1 MTIQAL
7 HMDRHFAAYAAGAGG
22 KVHSVYRRTVNL
34 WAGGNLY
41 TVLSGPEGIGPYTA
55 CVEQGMDFRSLGIV
69 PGALVLSLPGGLQA
83 GCLQLDCSQAL
94 LWEPDPAPPPG
105 QALAPSCPQAGIR
118 QFELWLQKHGE
129 QKGCAGCYQEL
140 YMKAV
145 PSPELVQRALCLRI
159 GALTASYMTDSPEI
173 AVFAARQLI
182 GLGGGLTPAG
192 DDFLCGF
199 LLALHRWGGSEAQ
212 PFFRAFRQQAAAAAF
227 ATTAVS
233 GQMLKACLYEGLA
246 MQMYLSVCDAF
257 LKNPQG
263 LPPLLSRAA
272 QVGHTSGLDTC
283 SGMAAGLRCLQK
295 DSGQL

>member
-34 WAGGNLY
+34 WAGSNLY
-41 TVLSGPEGIGPYTA
+41 TVLSEPEGIGPYTA
-55 CVEQGMDFRSLGIV
+55 CVERGMDFRTLGVV

-83 GCLQLDCSQAL
+83 GCLQLDCSRGL
-94 LWEPDPAPPPG
+94 LWEPDPAPG
-105 QALAPSCPQAGIR
+105 QALAPACPQAGIR
-118 QFELWLQKHGE
+118 QFELWLQKQGG

-140 YMKAV
+140 YMKAG

-159 GALTASYMTDSPEI
+159 SDLTASYMTDSPET
-173 AVFAARQLI
+173 AVAAAWQLI

-212 PFFRAFRQQAAAAAF
+212 RFLRVFRQQAAAAAF
-227 ATTAVS
+227 ETTAVS
-233 GQMLKACLYEGLA
+233 GQMLKVCLNEGLA

-263 LPPLLSRAA
+263 LPALLSRAA

-295 DSGQL
+295 DSGPL